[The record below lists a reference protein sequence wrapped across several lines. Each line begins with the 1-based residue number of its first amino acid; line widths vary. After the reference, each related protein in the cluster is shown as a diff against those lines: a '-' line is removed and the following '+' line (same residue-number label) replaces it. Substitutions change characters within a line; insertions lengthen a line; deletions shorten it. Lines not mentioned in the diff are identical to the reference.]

1 MMQAREAPMVSEKR
15 YKRKIYFINKD
26 FQSRFILRFV
36 AVATVWSAASVLLFF
51 YLANKK
57 LEEVRY
63 SSYID
68 MSTTSELLMPVTI
81 GALAV
86 SLLIFA
92 GILGYAIHRLLHK
105 LSGPLGQIRRDIARI
120 AGGDLTSDIILREK
134 DEFQDLAAGLEAMR
148 TELRERIARIKDQQ
162 ATLAAAAAELNKSVR
177 EGNASPQHV
186 ASLEDALAR
195 LKERVHAFQS

>member
-1 MMQAREAPMVSEKR
+1 MSSVKR
-15 YKRKIYFINKD
+15 YRRKIYFINKD

-57 LEEVRY
+57 LEEIRY

-68 MSTTSELLMPVTI
+68 MTTTSELLMPVTI

-92 GILGYAIHRLLHK
+92 GILGYAIHRLLHN
-105 LSGPLGQIRRDIARI
+105 LSGPLGQIRRDILRI
-120 AGGDLTSDIILREK
+120 AAGDLTSDIILREK
-134 DEFQDLAAGLEAMR
+134 DEFQDLAADLEGMR
-148 TELRERIARIKDQQ
+148 TELRERIVRIKEQQ
-162 ATLAAAAAELNKSVR
+162 SMLSAAAADLNKSVQ
-177 EGNASPQHV
+177 EGNASLQHV
-186 ASLEDALAR
+186 ASLEAAVVR
-195 LKERVHAFQS
+195 MKEGVRAFQS